1 MSRSRLPLLLLALLL
16 VVGCASTPPPPAT
29 SGEDAPR
36 LWGPLAPCDC
46 DHSRPESLADRNCAL
61 CRVVEAREGGLLLV
75 KDIDPEKPNRWL
87 ALPRRH
93 AAATRQ
99 SITDLSGDER
109 RELAA
114 FSVREAE
121 RLFPGRW
128 ALAVNPAAERS
139 QCHLHVHLGPRRDD
153 ALCTNAGIHVGEP
166 GRILDAVAS
175 DGSVWAHPE
184 PGGGYHVHTAVAV
197 EGMLER

>member
-1 MSRSRLPLLLLALLL
+1 MNRDRRPLVLLPLLLLA
-16 VVGCASTPPPPAT
+16 GCAPAPQSPVTPGGD
-29 SGEDAPR
+29 SPR
-36 LWGPLAPCDC
+36 LWGPIAPCAC

-61 CRVVEAREGGLLLV
+61 CRVVEAREGDPLLV

-93 AAATRQ
+93 DAATRQ
-99 SITDLSGDER
+99 SIADLSEDDR

-139 QCHLHVHLGPRRDD
+139 QCHLHVHLGPRRGD
-153 ALCTNAGIHVGEP
+153 ALCTNAGIHVAEP
-166 GRILDAVAS
+166 GRILDAMAP